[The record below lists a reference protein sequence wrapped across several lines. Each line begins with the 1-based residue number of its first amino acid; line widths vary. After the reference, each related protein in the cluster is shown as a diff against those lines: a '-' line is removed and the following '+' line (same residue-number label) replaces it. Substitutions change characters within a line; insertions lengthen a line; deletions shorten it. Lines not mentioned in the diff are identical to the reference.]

1 MKFDSYDEHELLALI
16 EDELDPE
23 RTRALRQR
31 LAREPAALAAVDRMR
46 SDRRRLRTLEAPA
59 PPADLL
65 ADLEPLMARPMLVE
79 MRPSALRRARAR
91 RERRLRVMQ
100 AALVAAAAVALL
112 VGGWV
117 GVSGLLRSVQER
129 QLADAERG
137 VPSGPS
143 SLDTLL
149 GPDRVADDRPGA
161 DGPAPARLA
170 DATAPEGAARANT
183 AAVVGPADGPV
194 AAPFA
199 LVVRADGAEGTEDL
213 VTATVADL
221 GDAAALVRNFTLD
234 EARRLQAE
242 HRLRLARRRGADGS
256 PLVADVGDGR
266 PAIDAPPLP
275 DRPAGRFLPDVPR
288 PDDGPRSARLAGPA
302 DLSPSFEQQL
312 DLSLQGATHT
322 IAVPADRL
330 ADLLAALDRR
340 LEHRATLRL
349 RGDDRAG
356 APSDARRWLEQAAVL
371 PAILRELRAAG
382 DDAVVLVPVV
392 IEGDST
398 R

>member
-183 AAVVGPADGPV
+183 AAVVGPADGPGPGLRGALIGSDAVRAPRQRSKPGRPGPFRAERV
-194 AAPFA
+194 AA
-199 LVVRADGAEGTEDL
+199 
-213 VTATVADL
+213 
-221 GDAAALVRNFTLD
+221 
-234 EARRLQAE
+234 ARCPMPSLPTSTSIPRE
-242 HRLRLARRRGADGS
+242 SRRRSTPLRSSVMRGS
-256 PLVADVGDGR
+256 R
-266 PAIDAPPLP
+266 C
-275 DRPAGRFLPDVPR
+275 RFPTARISRKP
-288 PDDGPRSARLAGPA
+288 SAA
-302 DLSPSFEQQL
+302 SS
-312 DLSLQGATHT
+312 
-322 IAVPADRL
+322 
-330 ADLLAALDRR
+330 RR
-340 LEHRATLRL
+340 
-349 RGDDRAG
+349 
-356 APSDARRWLEQAAVL
+356 
-371 PAILRELRAAG
+371 
-382 DDAVVLVPVV
+382 
-392 IEGDST
+392 
-398 R
+398 